1 MKIAA
6 GIFAIFG
13 LAFHVRVYKI
23 VAEPV
28 VASLIETA
36 QAGETSIWQLILIL
50 VTPWIPMLFYLACF
64 AYCFVRFR
72 NRLTMAIGIAVLAI
86 SIPYFISLFQLSDT
100 TRIICLFSGGA
111 AMYNH
116 MMILP
121 HKKSDGLLGQQVT

>member
-1 MKIAA
+1 MKIVA

-13 LAFHVRVYKI
+13 LAFHVRVYKV

-28 VASLIETA
+28 VANMIESA

-50 VTPWIPMLFYLACF
+50 VTPWIPMLFYMVCF

-72 NRLTMAIGIAVLAI
+72 NRSTMGIGIAVLML

-100 TRIICLFSGGA
+100 TRIVCLFAGGA
-111 AMYNH
+111 AIYNH
-116 MMILP
+116 MMISP
-121 HKKSDGLLGQQVT
+121 HKSSDALLGQDVT